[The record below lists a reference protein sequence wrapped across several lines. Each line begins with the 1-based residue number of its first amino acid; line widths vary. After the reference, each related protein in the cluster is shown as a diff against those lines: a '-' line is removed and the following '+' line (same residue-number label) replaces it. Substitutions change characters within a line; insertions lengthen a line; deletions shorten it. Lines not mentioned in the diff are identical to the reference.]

1 MNAGAKFVSRERSA
15 STMDHKEA
23 LKHTLP
29 LCGITQL
36 KDKQEEAI
44 LAFLGGK
51 YTFVSLPVGY
61 GKSVIFGILP
71 LLFDRILGEH
81 ISH

>member
-51 YTFVSLPVGY
+51 DTFVYSNKAAHLHTA
-61 GKSVIFGILP
+61 SS
-71 LLFDRILGEH
+71 RNGELKGV
-81 ISH
+81 

>member
-1 MNAGAKFVSRERSA
+1 
-15 STMDHKEA
+15 MDHNEA

-36 KDKQEEAI
+36 KDKREDAI
-44 LAFLGGK
+44 LVFLGGK
-51 YTFVSLPVGY
+51 DTFVLLPVGY

-71 LLFDRILGEH
+71 LLFHRMLV
-81 ISH
+81 SALASK